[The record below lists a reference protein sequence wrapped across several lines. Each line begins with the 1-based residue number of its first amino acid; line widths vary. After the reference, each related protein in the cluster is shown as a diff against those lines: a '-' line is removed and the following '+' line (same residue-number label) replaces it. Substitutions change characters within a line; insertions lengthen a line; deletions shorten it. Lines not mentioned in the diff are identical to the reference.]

1 MSQTCGRNALPE
13 AQPSE
18 FYRLQ
23 KVAEDGDASAQ
34 LSLGFI
40 FDSGEGVPKDT
51 VQAYAWHN
59 LAAAGGLAKA
69 RNLRDLIAKKMTRE
83 QIAESQ
89 AISTVFKPRPR
100 P

>member
-1 MSQTCGRNALPE
+1 MRSWTTRSDRGGQRRVEQPRESQVNTGRGRYLIGFLLSGRMSQTCGRSALPE

-34 LSLGFI
+34 LNLGFI

-51 VQAYAWHN
+51 VQAYA
-59 LAAAGGLAKA
+59 
-69 RNLRDLIAKKMTRE
+69 
-83 QIAESQ
+83 
-89 AISTVFKPRPR
+89 
-100 P
+100 

>member
-34 LSLGFI
+34 LNLGFI
-40 FDSGEGVPKDT
+40 FDSGEGVPKDA
-51 VQAYAWHN
+51 VQAYA
-59 LAAAGGLAKA
+59 
-69 RNLRDLIAKKMTRE
+69 
-83 QIAESQ
+83 
-89 AISTVFKPRPR
+89 
-100 P
+100 